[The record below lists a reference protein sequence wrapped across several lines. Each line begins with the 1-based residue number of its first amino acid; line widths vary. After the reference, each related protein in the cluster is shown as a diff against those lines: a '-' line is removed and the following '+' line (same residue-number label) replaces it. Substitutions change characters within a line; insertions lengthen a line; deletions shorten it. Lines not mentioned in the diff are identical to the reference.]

1 MTNILSNEITD
12 YLDSLYRG
20 KYETLPLQE
29 EASTRR
35 YFLIKTNNAKEVLC
49 VDQKLNHDFIE
60 ITKFLRS
67 NQIRTPE
74 VIRTNEQLNLTFI
87 SWEGKNDLSSLSPE
101 QYKKRLPEVLDLILK
116 LQTLEPLQIVAERR
130 FDLEKLMFE
139 INLTIEK
146 FHKMKTMY
154 SLETEIT
161 DEAKYF
167 LEETAGYL
175 DKHPVN
181 VFTHRDFHCR
191 NILLNEE
198 NGLTLI
204 DFQDARMG
212 IPQYDLV
219 SLIYDAYYPL
229 TKEYRSELIDYF
241 RKRTIGSDKKFKE
254 SLYLQALQRSFK
266 ALGTYFRMVADE
278 KKMKFKPS
286 ILSCLQQLEEIIQIG
301 MFADSLYVFIRS
313 LRNELAKHPE
323 FKSLPNFI

>member
-241 RKRTIGSDKKFKE
+241 RKRTIGSDKN
-254 SLYLQALQRSFK
+254 S
-266 ALGTYFRMVADE
+266 
-278 KKMKFKPS
+278 KKVYICRLCKDPS
-286 ILSCLQQLEEIIQIG
+286 K
-301 MFADSLYVFIRS
+301 R
-313 LRNELAKHPE
+313 
-323 FKSLPNFI
+323 

>member
-1 MTNILSNEITD
+1 MTNNISDEISN
-12 YLDSLYRG
+12 YLDLLYKR
-20 KYETLPLQE
+20 KYEVLPLQE

-35 YFLIKTNNAKEVLC
+35 YFLIQTENSKEVLC
-49 VDQKLNHDFIE
+49 VDQKLNQDFIE
-60 ITKFLRS
+60 IAEFLLS
-67 NQIRTPE
+67 HKIRTPE
-74 VIRTNEQLNLTFI
+74 IIRVNENLNLTFL
-87 SWEGKNDLSSLSPE
+87 SWEGKDDLSCLSLE
-101 QYKKRLPEVLDLILK
+101 QYKKRLPEALDLILK
-116 LQTLEPLQIVAERR
+116 LQTLEPPKIVSMRR

-146 FHKMKTMY
+146 FHDMKKIY
-154 SLETEIT
+154 GLESELTG
-161 DEAKYF
+161 EARYF
-167 LEETAGYL
+167 LEETAAYL

-229 TKEYRSELIDYF
+229 TKEYRFELIEYF
-241 RKRTIGSDKKFKE
+241 RKRTIGSDIKFKE

-286 ILSCLQQLEEIIQIG
+286 ILSCLQQLEEIVQIG

-323 FKSLPNFI
+323 FKSLSHSL